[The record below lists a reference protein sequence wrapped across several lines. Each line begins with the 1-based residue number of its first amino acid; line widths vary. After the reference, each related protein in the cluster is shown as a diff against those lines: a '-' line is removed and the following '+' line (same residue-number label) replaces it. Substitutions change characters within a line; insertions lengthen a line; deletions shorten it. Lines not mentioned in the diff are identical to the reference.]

1 MATVTVTREHVEPTQ
16 PLTPDQRFFFDHGTK
31 SYYPAKETREQGYTR
46 GAIELAAAEDLLMQ
60 AMRVSEVS
68 VRWFDDPDGAQ
79 NLKRSREKFETCE
92 GCAIVGPRGEY
103 LADLYSIT
111 DADANYRRVI
121 RAELA
126 SECVDQLRAIITTGD

>member
-1 MATVTVTREHVEPTQ
+1 MKVVTVTREHVEPTQ
-16 PLTPDQRFFFDHGTK
+16 PLTPDQQFFFDHGVK
-31 SYYPAKETREQGYTR
+31 SYFPATETREHGYTR
-46 GAIELAAAEDLLMQ
+46 RTIEMAAAEDLLMQ

-79 NLKRSREKFETCE
+79 HLKRQREKFKTCE

-103 LADLYSIT
+103 LAGLYGIT

-126 SECVDQLRAIITTGD
+126 SDCVDQLRAIIATGD